1 MKNLTRTICLTIVV
15 VLGNAEMS
23 WSADFQKGVDAARS
37 GDWATAL
44 HELVPLAEQRNADA
58 QYLLGAMYDNGL
70 GVPQHC
76 KTTVKWYTL
85 AAEQGDASAQY
96 NLGWTYDNGRGVP
109 QD

>member
-1 MKNLTRTICLTIVV
+1 MLISKREWMLPEVV
-15 VLGNAEMS
+15 TGQLLCMN
-23 WSADFQKGVDAARS
+23 WR
-37 GDWATAL
+37 
-44 HELVPLAEQRNADA
+44 PLAEQRNADA